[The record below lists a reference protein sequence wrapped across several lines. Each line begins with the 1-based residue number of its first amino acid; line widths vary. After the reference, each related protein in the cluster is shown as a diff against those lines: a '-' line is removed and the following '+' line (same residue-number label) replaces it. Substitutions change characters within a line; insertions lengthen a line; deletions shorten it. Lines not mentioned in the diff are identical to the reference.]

1 MYGQQNA
8 FYTPNFNPYQQNVGA
23 VPDMLNQYKGQYQ
36 PMTQIQQNMTQ
47 PMQVQ
52 NQPAQMP
59 KSTND
64 IIWVQGEAGA
74 KAYLVAPNS
83 RVVLWDTENR
93 TIYIKSADGN
103 GVPSM
108 QILDFTERNA
118 TPSISPEN
126 APKTHE
132 CKCGDKFVT
141 KEQFEALQG
150 KFEELSKRFEETA
163 VTQTTKTSKTTKKGG
178 D

>member
-36 PMTQIQQNMTQ
+36 PMPQIQQNMTQ

-64 IIWVQGEAGA
+64 IIWVQG
-74 KAYLVAPNS
+74 
-83 RVVLWDTENR
+83 
-93 TIYIKSADGN
+93 
-103 GVPSM
+103 
-108 QILDFTERNA
+108 
-118 TPSISPEN
+118 
-126 APKTHE
+126 
-132 CKCGDKFVT
+132 
-141 KEQFEALQG
+141 
-150 KFEELSKRFEETA
+150 
-163 VTQTTKTSKTTKKGG
+163 
-178 D
+178 